1 MFYQTMYILTVLI
14 LLSLLV
20 IEINSQG
27 TFVHSDLGGH
37 IVTNQIKFPNVNWQ
51 YAEPTDTLIKTEET
65 GLRQE
70 AKVDTEFLNLR
81 QQLEI
86 VRSSASIDLAQS
98 AYIEILRQLQSKT
111 EKAGLDELLQLH
123 PDVLAVRIDNYPYE
137 FIAPL
142 TSISSRGV
150 DYTQEVI
157 FDPCRNKPHD
167 CCFDKYG
174 TPEYYDIRTQEVYYA
189 DRKLVIFPFR
199 RLPDD
204 IKKVQLVGGSDGV
217 CLSNSTTGNLDR
229 RTKVALPDGN
239 NTYEMIWNDKT
250 CEDQYML
257 RKLSPVM
264 PDCWDYNESV
274 SATTVDERNHVYA
287 HIHDDSKHIDSITIA
302 YSYNGWIIACAG
314 EYEGSPKCGTY
325 LEIHVPG
332 DARIVSEKRLPGG
345 LLNGYRTLDLPL
357 TYKFNKDRVICAG
370 DYEIWW
376 VLRTPSNK
384 VVEYVKKFKVL
395 RPACDF
401 NRILNKYTRFFDFRF
416 ELKNS
421 LSDDTI
427 SLDDLLD
434 ISTTN

>member
-1 MFYQTMYILTVLI
+1 MIDAKVSFV
-14 LLSLLV
+14 LLV
-20 IEINSQG
+20 CTLVDLISKVSGQG
-27 TFVHSDLGGH
+27 TFVHNDLGGH
-37 IVTNQIKFPNVNWQ
+37 IVTNEIKFPNVDWQ
-51 YAEPTDTLIKTEET
+51 YAEPTDTLIPTEQT
-65 GLRQE
+65 GGGKE
-70 AKVDTEFLNLR
+70 KKVDTEFLNLR

-86 VRSSASIDLAQS
+86 VRASASIDLAQS

-111 EKAGLDELLQLH
+111 EKAGLDELLRLH
-123 PDVLAVRIDNYPYE
+123 PDVLAIRTNFYPYE
-137 FIAPL
+137 YIPPL
-142 TSISSRGV
+142 TSIESRGV

-157 FDPCRNKPHD
+157 FDPCRNKPVD
-167 CCFDKYG
+167 CCYDKFG
-174 TPEYYDIRTQEVYYA
+174 TPEYYDWQTKEVYYA
-189 DRKLVIFPFR
+189 NRKLVIPPYR

-204 IKKVQLVGGSDGV
+204 IKKVQVTGGEEGV
-217 CLSNSTTGNLDR
+217 CLLNSTTGNLDR

-239 NTYEMIWNDKT
+239 VTYEMTWDDKS
-250 CEDQYML
+250 CDDQYLL

-264 PDCWDYNESV
+264 PDCWDYNSTV
-274 SATTVDERNHVYA
+274 TATTEDERDHVYA
-287 HIHDDSKHIDSITIA
+287 NLHDGTKFIDSVTIG
-302 YSYNGWIIACAG
+302 YTYNGWIIACAG
-314 EYEGSPKCGTY
+314 EYEGLSTCGTY

-332 DARIVSEKRLPGG
+332 DERIVSEKRLPGG
-345 LLNGYRTLDLPL
+345 LLNGYRTIDMPL

-376 VLRTPSNK
+376 VLRTPSSK
-384 VVEYVKKFKVL
+384 VVEYIKKFKVL

>member
-1 MFYQTMYILTVLI
+1 MLVYQLNVVAAVALLI
-14 LLSLLV
+14 RLITRV
-20 IEINSQG
+20 KSQG

-37 IVTNQIKFPNVNWQ
+37 TITNEIRFPNVDWQ
-51 YAEPTDTLIKTEET
+51 YAEPTGTLIKSENTGSREE
-65 GLRQE
+65 
-70 AKVDTEFLNLR
+70 KKPDTEFLNLR

-86 VRSSASIDLAQS
+86 VRASATIDLAQS
-98 AYIEILRQLQSKT
+98 AYIDILRQLQSKT
-111 EKAGLDELLQLH
+111 EKAGLDELLMMH
-123 PDVLAVRIDNYPYE
+123 PDVLAVKEDTYPYE
-137 FIAPL
+137 YISPL
-142 TSISSRGV
+142 TSIDSRGV
-150 DYTQEVI
+150 DYTQEII
-157 FDPCRNKPHD
+157 FDPCRNKPD
-167 CCFDKYG
+167 NCCYDKYG
-174 TPEYYDIRTQEVYYA
+174 TPEYYDWRTKEVYYA

-204 IKKVQLVGGSDGV
+204 IKKVQNVGGADGV
-217 CLSNSTTGNLDR
+217 CLSNSSTGNFDR

-239 NTYEMIWNDKT
+239 VTYEMTWDDKS
-250 CEDQYML
+250 CEEQYLL

-274 SATTVDERNHVYA
+274 SATTLDERNHIYSNL
-287 HIHDDSKHIDSITIA
+287 HDGTKHIDSVTIA
-302 YSYNGWIIACAG
+302 YTYNGWIIDCAG
-314 EYEGSPKCGTY
+314 EYAGSNKCGTY

-332 DARIVSEKRLPGG
+332 DERIVSEKRLPGG
-345 LLNGYRTLDLPL
+345 LMNGYRTIDLPL
-357 TYKFNKDRVICAG
+357 IYKFNYDRVICAG
-370 DYEIWW
+370 NYEIWW
-376 VLRTPSNK
+376 VLRTPSSK
-384 VVEYVKKFKVL
+384 VVEYIKKFKVL